1 MRTSFLST
9 AVKKKKQLL
18 KMMKSCDSWCPINSC
33 GGCCDSWCPINS
45 CGGWPTAVTAG
56 VLSTAVEDGQQ
67 LFVPQRIKSSLE
79 I

>member
-18 KMMKSCDSWCPINSC
+18 KMMKSCD
-33 GGCCDSWCPINS
+33 GWCPINS
-45 CGGWPTAVTAG
+45 CGGWPAAVTAG

>member
-18 KMMKSCDSWCPINSC
+18 KMMMS
-33 GGCCDSWCPINS
+33 CDSWCPINS

-67 LFVPQRIKSSLE
+67 LFVPQ
-79 I
+79 

>member
-1 MRTSFLST
+1 VTAGVLST
-9 AVKKKKQLL
+9 AVE
-18 KMMKSCDSWCPINSC
+18 DAV
-33 GGCCDSWCPINS
+33 
-45 CGGWPTAVTAG
+45 TAGVLSTAVEDDVTAG